1 MPSHFVTADRPN
13 GMVHSLF
20 VTVCAYGLLAL
31 SLITAL
37 SEHRVPSIT
46 ALASNQ
52 CTIPFGRKWHS
63 GKRKC
68 RQQPARQVLAC
79 NSRDAKRN
87 PLPARAGSL
96 FEPTAFP
103 QLVVYR
109 YFLPSRAGDSVWPAS
124 SSFYRQRGDIRQCR
138 RPSSPQS
145 GQTEWCALP
154 DGGRGKDGRRGE

>member
-1 MPSHFVTADRPN
+1 
-13 GMVHSLF
+13 MVHSLF

-109 YFLPSRAGDSVWPAS
+109 YFLPSRAGDSVWPVTF
-124 SSFYRQRGDIRQCR
+124 SFSHQYGDICQCN
-138 RPSSPQS
+138 PFSS
-145 GQTEWCALP
+145 
-154 DGGRGKDGRRGE
+154 